1 MTMTN
6 IDYDL
11 NILNDTGS
19 ITIGSP
25 DFRYETKIVNG
36 LSSSSSSPTS
46 IPMDGTGHHY
56 KIVNMTFN
64 NDTDYPVWVYLNLH
78 TNCTLTFRIDSLS
91 GVTVAKETQPI
102 YMEFHSD
109 NANQEDITAYA
120 SKAGCINVIY
130 SYLKIKS

>member
-19 ITIGSP
+19 NTIGSP

-46 IPMDGTGHHY
+46 IPMPSSGYHY
-56 KIVNMTFN
+56 KIINMTFS
-64 NDTDYPVWVYLNLH
+64 NDNDYPVWVYLNLH
-78 TNCTLTFRIDSLS
+78 TNCTLTFRVDSLS
-91 GVTVAKETQPI
+91 SVTVAKETQPI
-102 YMEFHSD
+102 YMEYHSN
-109 NANQEDITAYA
+109 NANQQDITAYA
-120 SKAGCINVIY
+120 SSGSYINVIY
-130 SYLKIKS
+130 SYLKIAS

>member
-19 ITIGSP
+19 NTIGSP
-25 DFRYETKIVNG
+25 DFRYETKSING

-46 IPMDGTGHHY
+46 IPMDDTGHHY
-56 KIVNMTFN
+56 KIINMTFN
-64 NDTDYPVWVYLNLH
+64 NDNDYPVWVYLNLH

-102 YMEFHSD
+102 YMEYHSD
-109 NANQEDITAYA
+109 NINQDVITAYA
-120 SKAGCINVIY
+120 SSGSFVNVIY